1 MKKIVLNI
9 SDVDYEKFRFEA
21 IHERK
26 DVREVIRSRLFHKPF
41 DLEVEEAYDAWLQ
54 EQLIEIMND
63 KGDSE

>member
-41 DLEVEEAYDAWLQ
+41 DSEVEEAYDAWLQ